1 MSQYSAAG
9 KPVDTRFAAFLRG
22 ISQWN
27 VYSQWGEDA
36 ILAAIFDR
44 IAAANKFCCEIG
56 AADGLFF
63 SNTRRFIDE
72 GWNAVLVEADRAE
85 YEGLAARNAGND
97 RVQCWKYIAVP
108 PGLTT
113 KGAAAQATIDE
124 LLTGAKAPRDL
135 DLLSI
140 DVDGQDYY
148 LFNSLMQFQP
158 RVVVVE
164 YAPDAD
170 RMFIPPLNGPGQAGI
185 DAVRYVAEARGY
197 EVVVATQTNL
207 ICVRKD
213 LAGKLM
219 DGAPEAGAA
228 IGETVKVAAVMST
241 PRFGPLSTSDC
252 ILSAIARFGI
262 PLVRGE
268 GAWWQHSLT
277 RGIERVREQYAP
289 DLIITIDY
297 DSLFTEKEVGQLVT
311 LMVDNP
317 GVDVIVPM
325 QQKREGGELLATTSG
340 EVNIGAALVP
350 ITIGHFGL
358 TIFRA
363 SLFDR
368 LKKPWFWEAP
378 DPNGSWN
385 ENRTDAD
392 IGFWKNCE
400 EIGARVCLG
409 LDVMVGHGEYV
420 VTWPGQ
426 DLRPVYQAMNK
437 WRDAGR
443 PDAAFR
449 RERAGDT
456 KAALDMK

>member
-9 KPVDTRFAAFLRG
+9 KPVDTRFRAFLQG
-22 ISQWN
+22 IEQWN

-36 ILAAIFDR
+36 ILAAIFEW
-44 IAAANKFCCEIG
+44 IGTANKVCCEIG

-63 SNTRRFIDE
+63 SNTRRLIDE
-72 GWNAVLVEADRAE
+72 GWAALLVEADPEQAAMAMRLYAE
-85 YEGLAARNAGND
+85 NPRVDVECAEAGAIGIDTIDN
-97 RVQCWKYIAVP
+97 
-108 PGLTT
+108 LL
-113 KGAAAQATIDE
+113 KGA
-124 LLTGAKAPRDL
+124 GAPKDL

-148 LFNSLMQFQP
+148 LFNSLMKFQP

-213 LAGKLM
+213 LAGKLI
-219 DGAPEAGAA
+219 DDAAEAGAA

-400 EIGARVCLG
+400 ELGARVCLG

-449 RERAGDT
+449 RDRAGET
-456 KAALDMK
+456 RAALDMK

>member
-9 KPVDTRFAAFLRG
+9 KPVDTRFRAFLQG
-22 ISQWN
+22 IEQWN

-36 ILAAIFDR
+36 ILAAIFER
-44 IAAANKFCCEIG
+44 IGTANKWCCEVG

-63 SNTRRFIDE
+63 SNVRRLIDN
-72 GWNAVLVEADRAE
+72 GWSAVLIEADADQ
-85 YEGLAARNAGND
+85 YQKCAALHAGNP
-97 RVQCWKYIAVP
+97 RVACGNYIAVS
-108 PGLTT
+108 PGVMAS
-113 KGAAAQATIDE
+113 GAVPQKTVDD
-124 LLTGAKAPRDL
+124 LLTCAKAPRDM

-148 LFNSLMQFQP
+148 LFNSLMRFQP

-213 LAGKLM
+213 LAGKLI
-219 DGAPEAGAA
+219 DDAAEAGAA

-317 GVDVIVPM
+317 CVDVIVPM

-368 LKKPWFWEAP
+368 LKKPWFWESP

-449 RERAGDT
+449 RDRAGET

>member
-9 KPVDTRFAAFLRG
+9 KPVDTRFRAFLQSVER
-22 ISQWN
+22 WN

-36 ILAAIFDR
+36 ILAAIFER
-44 IAAANKFCCEIG
+44 IGTANRWCCEVG

-63 SNTRRFIDE
+63 SNTRLFITN
-72 GWNAVLVEADRAE
+72 GWSAVLVEADKSAYCQLVDLCKGDIPRIRPI
-85 YEGLAARNAGND
+85 LATVTANGH
-97 RVQCWKYIAVP
+97 Q
-108 PGLTT
+108 
-113 KGAAAQATIDE
+113 TIDGI
-124 LLTGAKAPRDL
+124 LGDLRPSVPRDL

-148 LFNSLMQFQP
+148 LFNSLMKFQP

-197 EVVVATQTNL
+197 EVVVATKTNL

-213 LAGKLM
+213 LAGKLI
-219 DGAPEAGAA
+219 DDAPEASAA

-277 RGIERVREQYAP
+277 RGIERVRETYAP

-297 DSLFTEKEVGQLVT
+297 DSLFTEKEVGQLVA

-400 EIGARVCLG
+400 EIGAQVCLG

-449 RERAGDT
+449 RDRAGET
-456 KAALDMK
+456 KAALEMK

>member
-9 KPVDTRFAAFLRG
+9 KPVDTRFRTFLQG
-22 ISQWN
+22 IQPWN

-36 ILAAIFDR
+36 ILAAIFDK
-44 IAAANKFCCEIG
+44 IGTANKWCCEIG

-63 SNTRRFIDE
+63 SNTRGFIE
-72 GWNAVLVEADRAE
+72 QGWSAVLIEADMEQVAKCAK
-85 YEGLAARNAGND
+85 LHAGND
-97 RVQCWKYIAVP
+97 RVKCWNSIVVP
-108 PGLTT
+108 PGLPT
-113 KGAAAQATIDE
+113 KGSVPQATIDR
-124 LLTGAKAPRDL
+124 LLARANAPLDL

-148 LFNSLMQFQP
+148 LFNSLMGFQP
-158 RVVVVE
+158 RVVVCE

-170 RMFIPPLNGPGQAGI
+170 RMYIPPLNEPGQAGI

-197 EVVVATQTNL
+197 EVVVATKTNL

-213 LAGKLM
+213 LADKLM
-219 DGAPEAGAA
+219 LDEPGEAPA
-228 IGETVKVAAVMST
+228 IGDTVKVAAVMST

-277 RGIERVREQYAP
+277 RGIERVREQYGP

-297 DSLFTEKEVGQLVT
+297 DSLFTEKEVGQLVA
-311 LMVDNP
+311 LMVDHP
-317 GVDVIVPM
+317 EVDAIVPM
-325 QQKREGGELLATTSG
+325 QQKREGGELLATSSG

-350 ITIGHFGL
+350 ISIGHFGL

-368 LKKPWFWEAP
+368 LKKPWFWESP

-392 IGFWKNCE
+392 IGFWKNCAE
-400 EIGARVCLG
+400 VGARVCLG
-409 LDVMVGHGEYV
+409 LDVLVGHGEYV

-426 DLRPVYQAMNK
+426 DLRPVYQPMNT

-443 PDAAFR
+443 PEAAFR
-449 RERAGDT
+449 RERAGET
-456 KAALDMK
+456 KAALEMK